1 MDQHLL
7 FGLALC
13 ALLVVFFFTRGRKND
28 TVSWLALLI
37 GIVAILVICTHWSAI
52 AQWWPATPAAHAA
65 PISIPAPL
73 HAVAPVSPAANEAVV
88 HLATALG
95 SGVVI
100 VFLVVV
106 AVLVVILAFVRR
118 NQPRR
123 SPIHPATRSTRSASS
138 ANRAKSSAR

>member
-7 FGLALC
+7 FGLVCC
-13 ALLVVFFFTRGRKND
+13 ALLVVFFFTHGRKND
-28 TVSWLALLI
+28 PVSWLALVI
-37 GIVAILVICTHWSAI
+37 GVAAILVICTHWNAI
-52 AQWWPATPAAHAA
+52 AQSATSRVKPEAS
-65 PISIPAPL
+65 ISTPAPL
-73 HAVAPVSPAANEAVV
+73 HSVAPVSPAANEAMV
-88 HLATALG
+88 HLTTALG
-95 SGVVI
+95 DGVI
-100 VFLVVV
+100 TVFLAVL